1 LNKRPVL
8 SFSVIIPV
16 YNRAHLILRA
26 LNSVFAQTLQDFE
39 IIVVDDGSSDDIA
52 GTMTLIT
59 DTRVTFIRQP
69 NAGASVARNVGID
82 HARGRFVA
90 FLDSDDAFLPQHLQS
105 LIGLLR
111 DAEDL
116 AVYSPVIVERGK
128 GNSFVKPPRGIADD
142 ENMASYLICNR
153 GFVQTSGLALPARI
167 ARRVRYRADAVFG
180 DDTDFAIRLQ
190 LAGCKFL
197 MQDEPSVIWFD
208 GWRSDRLSIG
218 RSSVGELP
226 WLEDLRGYIPRRAY
240 YGYRGWHFAKSISPQ
255 RPFSALALFLRA
267 VLYGAFPPGLAAQI
281 FLQIFLSDRTY
292 RKIADWRVS
301 KSKTGGLENEAPSD
315 VGRVRRDNGFGRF
328 SGEC

>member
-1 LNKRPVL
+1 ML
-8 SFSVIIPV
+8 SFSVVIPV
-16 YNRAHLILRA
+16 YNRAHLIMRA

-52 GTMTLIT
+52 GTMTFVT
-59 DTRVTFIRQP
+59 DPRVTFIHQP

-82 HARGRFVA
+82 RARGRFVA
-90 FLDSDDAFLPQHLQS
+90 FLDSDDAFLPEHLQS
-105 LIGLLR
+105 LLGLLR
-111 DAEDL
+111 DMEDL
-116 AVYSPVIVERGK
+116 AVYSPVIVERGN
-128 GNSFVKPPRGIADD
+128 GNSFVKPPRGIAHD
-142 ENMASYLICNR
+142 ENMASYLVCNR
-153 GFVQTSGLALPARI
+153 GFVQTSGLALPTHV

-190 LAGCKFL
+190 LAGCKFI

-208 GWRSDRLSIG
+208 GWRRDRLSIG
-218 RSSVGELP
+218 RSSVGELR
-226 WLEDLRGYIPRRAY
+226 WLEDLRGNIPTRAY

-255 RPFSALALFLRA
+255 RPFSALALFSRA
-267 VLYGAFPPGLAAQI
+267 LLFGAFPPGLAMQI

-301 KSKTGGLENEAPSD
+301 KTKIEGQANEAPSD
-315 VGRVRRDNGFGRF
+315 TARVRRDDGLGRF